1 MLYGTTRLIKRL
13 PQSFA
18 DIRRQQKKSYIVSTE
33 CSRVETWN
41 EENKVYSDY
50 KNEYCGNGKIFENS
64 FDIGLQD
71 SIVNC
76 INSIYTAG
84 HG

>member
-1 MLYGTTRLIKRL
+1 M
-13 PQSFA
+13 
-18 DIRRQQKKSYIVSTE
+18 E
-33 CSRVETWN
+33 CSRVETWI

-50 KNEYCGNGKIFENS
+50 KNEYCENGKIFENS

-71 SIVNC
+71 SIANC
-76 INSIYTAG
+76 INGIYTAG